1 MPNNK
6 EDCIE
11 ILGEKVSD
19 TIAPCDDVGED
30 SLNTKELRT
39 KQITTPPKCPVK
51 PQQEHPG
58 GTGGDEVM
66 FGSCTTFGTLA
77 SLPCSTMGCTGPSM
91 TPSSLWPMS

>member
-1 MPNNK
+1 MLNNK

-39 KQITTPPKCPVK
+39 KHFATPPKCPVK
-51 PQQEHPG
+51 PQREHPG
-58 GTGGDEVM
+58 GTGGEQI
-66 FGSCTTFGTLA
+66 SSATTQPPTTTA
-77 SLPCSTMGCTGPSM
+77 TTDPAR
-91 TPSSLWPMS
+91 